1 MNIRVGRLMAQENLT
16 RDKTTILILGTVKS
30 EKKDFFS
37 TLNSFSLLMI
47 KGKDEKTILNIPAWP
62 VLVALVV
69 FFVVRA
75 IRSR

>member
-1 MNIRVGRLMAQENLT
+1 MAQDNPT
-16 RDKTTILILGTVKS
+16 RDKTTILILGTVQN

-37 TLNSFSLLMI
+37 TLHSFSSLMI

-69 FFVVRA
+69 IWVVRA